1 MLTGVEMILVVVPS
15 LSTMYA
21 KLPFSFSL
29 ESISLHVLTGDLGEL
44 KT

>member
-1 MLTGVEMILVVVPS
+1 MTGVEMVLVVAPS

-21 KLPFSFSL
+21 KLPFSCSL
-29 ESISLHVLTGDLGEL
+29 ESISLHVLTGDLGGL